1 MSPATSSNRTAA
13 ARRAVASLVLV
24 AALGTLCVPTA
35 QAEDWM
41 FRRSYF
47 SHQPVYLNDPGVPA
61 GPYAPPVQARWAYRK
76 AYIGTGPGVALR
88 GGYRYNI
95 SNMRS
100 GNNVDVTVLR
110 ENWFEFAP

>member
-1 MSPATSSNRTAA
+1 MISSKSSTLRSPAFRFFTAVLLA
-13 ARRAVASLVLV
+13 AWLAGLVSE
-24 AALGTLCVPTA
+24 AH
-35 QAEDWM
+35 AEDWM

-47 SHQPVYLNDPGVPA
+47 SHEPVFLNEPGLAA

-76 AYIGTGPGVALR
+76 AYVGTGPGVAVR

>member
-1 MSPATSSNRTAA
+1 MISFRPSTLHRLAFQVLPAVLLTAWLA
-13 ARRAVASLVLV
+13 GSVNEAR
-24 AALGTLCVPTA
+24 
-35 QAEDWM
+35 AEDWM

-47 SHQPVYLNDPGVPA
+47 SHEPVFLNEPGVAP

-76 AYIGTGPGVALR
+76 AYVGTGPGVAVR

>member
-1 MSPATSSNRTAA
+1 MISFKSSTLRSFAFRVLPAVLLAA
-13 ARRAVASLVLV
+13 CLA
-24 AALGTLCVPTA
+24 GTVSEV

-47 SHQPVYLNDPGVPA
+47 SHEPVFLNEPGIAP

-76 AYIGTGPGVALR
+76 AYVGTGPGVAVR